1 MPLAYPDIADMES
14 DGWMIPDG
22 RKITKEEYPELFEF
36 VRQERILIHRRFVVK
51 ARQNRLRL
59 YILKALNPY
68 RPHREFEDL
77 INFWE

>member
-36 VRQERILIHRRFVVK
+36 VRQERIRIHRRFVVE
-51 ARQNRLRL
+51 ARQSKLRL
-59 YILKALNPY
+59 SILEALNP
-68 RPHREFEDL
+68 HRSHFEL
-77 INFWE
+77 GI

>member
-1 MPLAYPDIADMES
+1 MLLAYPDITDMES

-22 RKITKEEYPELFEF
+22 RRITKEEFPELFEI
-36 VRQERILIHRRFVVK
+36 VRQERIWIHRRFVVK

-59 YILKALNPY
+59 FILKALNPY
-68 RPHREFEDL
+68 RPHFELGDL